1 MTINASIVLD
11 NKVYKSPSFSFS
23 LRRPDF
29 SNFFRNAGTRI
40 DMFLRFLGEAFR
52 VIFETLN
59 PVSSFLPEKKTK
71 KK

>member
-11 NKVYKSPSFSFS
+11 NKTYKSPSISF
-23 LRRPDF
+23 RRPDF
-29 SNFFRNAGTRI
+29 SNFFRNAGSRI

-59 PVSSFLPEKKTK
+59 PVSSFLPEKKPK

>member
-11 NKVYKSPSFSFS
+11 NKVYKSPSFS
-23 LRRPDF
+23 LRLPDF
-29 SNFFRNAGTRI
+29 SNLFRNLGAQL

-52 VIFETLN
+52 VIFETIN
-59 PVSSFLPEKKTK
+59 PVSPFLPEKKSK